1 MSRKSFLNYKREKR
15 QKMKI
20 RLICILVVLL
30 CCFVSRAQT
39 VGYSYKP
46 LAAEGCSMKYSDKF
60 ADGSLAF
67 TNTFLCLTSW
77 TVSFFSLA
85 NSLVSL
91 ANCFSELA
99 NSFESLANCFSELA
113 NSFKSLAN
121 C

>member
-1 MSRKSFLNYKREKR
+1 
-15 QKMKI
+15 MKI

-60 ADGSLAF
+60 ADGSFSLHEHF
-67 TNTFLCLTSW
+67 SLLDFLDC
-77 TVSFFSLA
+77 FFLSLA

>member
-60 ADGSLAF
+60 ADGS
-67 TNTFLCLTSW
+67 
-77 TVSFFSLA
+77 FSLHELF
-85 NSLVSL
+85 SLL
-91 ANCFSELA
+91 DFLGCFFLFVGEL
-99 NSFESLANCFSELA
+99 F
-113 NSFKSLAN
+113 
-121 C
+121 